1 VRAALTSLTAL
12 AAEPAEGARLANGP
26 FLRSFR
32 TQPRRRLSARWVAVF
47 LIAASLLFTK
57 VWERTAANSLSME
70 RDRLAREVRT
80 LENGIRITRDLEE
93 QAAFRSGIDLTSLT
107 GLGFQNPDPSR
118 VVDVDL
124 AEPPAHLAS
133 RGGLGARLLGSVRR
147 ALPPFF
153 TERVVGL
160 PASAVE
166 AGGN

>member
-1 VRAALTSLTAL
+1 MKRAALAGE
-12 AAEPAEGARLANGP
+12 AAVGKPPANGP
-26 FLRSFR
+26 FLRSLR
-32 TQPRRRLSARWVAVF
+32 TQPRRRVSARAIALF

-93 QAAFRSGIDLTSLT
+93 QAAFRSGIDLSSLT
-107 GLGFQNPDPSR
+107 GLGFQNPDPAR

-124 AEPPAHLAS
+124 AEARTDLAS
-133 RGGLGARLLGSVRR
+133 RRGLGARLLSSVRR

-160 PASAVE
+160 PVAPVE